1 MRVDPVLEFRNKVI
15 DMRKKQV
22 MYFHDRSRDNLL
34 SAAQAE
40 QEVDEMIEYQPQTD
54 PDIRREHGANLA

>member
-1 MRVDPVLEFRNKVI
+1 MRLDPVLEFRNKVI

-22 MYFHDRSRDNLL
+22 MYMYDKSRNNLIA
-34 SAAQAE
+34 AAQAE

-54 PDIRREHGANLA
+54 PDIRRKHGANLA

>member
-1 MRVDPVLEFRNKVI
+1 MRLDPVLEFRNKVI

-22 MYFHDRSRDNLL
+22 MYMYDKSRNNLIA
-34 SAAQAE
+34 AAQAE
-40 QEVDEMIEYQPQTD
+40 QEVDEMIEYQPRTD